1 MIIDY
6 VLNARRYASL
16 QIHKVVNLNNSL
28 ATKSMFWKINASR
41 MGNENLNSNR
51 WWDMRGLAQ
60 VQYPWIQEAWQTRQ
74 YRGKG
79 SASLWN
85 HWKIDQ
91 TSKQMSRENLKIF
104 LGANLCFKLL
114 SIHTLSTKIWYC
126 HASEASDF
134 IHIFFNSCHI
144 YAAFWVVIFHAFD
157 LRGCLCPDFLSR
169 TFTYLIFVPSQ
180 GQGTKMVTGVFNPS
194 RAVN

>member
-28 ATKSMFWKINASR
+28 ATKSMFWKINAGR
-41 MGNENLNSNR
+41 MGNENVNSNR

-114 SIHTLSTKIWYC
+114 SIHTLSFTIWYC
-126 HASEASDF
+126 HASKASIFSFSFSLSLSFFFSIFFFSVDRKIDF
-134 IHIFFNSCHI
+134 I
-144 YAAFWVVIFHAFD
+144 
-157 LRGCLCPDFLSR
+157 SR
-169 TFTYLIFVPSQ
+169 FGLENIDCIDPCEN
-180 GQGTKMVTGVFNPS
+180 KVFIS
-194 RAVN
+194 ICSYSE